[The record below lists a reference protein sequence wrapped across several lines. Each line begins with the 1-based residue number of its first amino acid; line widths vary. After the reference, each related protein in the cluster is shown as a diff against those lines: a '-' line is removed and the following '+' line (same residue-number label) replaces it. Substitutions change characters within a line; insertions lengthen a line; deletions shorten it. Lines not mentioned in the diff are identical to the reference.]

1 MSAQR
6 LVEELGAE
14 LPASVAALPDE
25 TLAALAEALA
35 AARREQARALSEAVQ
50 GGLGF
55 LPRVLRGPVTA
66 VLLR

>member
-6 LVEELGAE
+6 LVEELGAD
-14 LPASVAALPDE
+14 LPAAVAALPDE
-25 TLAALAEALA
+25 TLAALADALG
-35 AARREQARALSEAVQ
+35 AARREQARALTEAVE